1 MFYSKY
7 RRGRSTYRRRGRIT
21 KLSKY
26 NTYRNRSSAAQA
38 SQIYSLA
45 RRINRIQKLNKPE
58 IKLVHSNQSD
68 TLTFTD
74 QLSQNVYPLLLN
86 GATSFFDVIDGKF
99 ARLNSLRLTMSY
111 RYEDATLVDISND
124 GKTSQR
130 LPQPVYLRMVFVQF
144 KASRHS
150 DVDYSDLFDTTT
162 NFTRVRGPLA
172 DGSARVVKILSDKK
186 FMINYNRQTINK
198 VIKFKYLRNYYKP
211 QDETYAKGDVRLY
224 IQAWNPNAS
233 SDASTN
239 VILTFNV
246 KVAYTDA

>member
-1 MFYSKY
+1 MVYRGFLKSRKY
-7 RRGRSTYRRRGRIT
+7 KYNRRTA

-26 NTYRNRSSAAQA
+26 NTYRNRSSVAQA

-58 IKLVHSNQSD
+58 IKLAHSNQSD

-74 QLSQNVYPLLLN
+74 QLSQNVYSLLLN
-86 GATSFFDVIDGKF
+86 DSTAFFNVIDGNF

-130 LPQPVYLRMVFVQF
+130 LPQPIYLRMLFVQF
-144 KASRHS
+144 KASRQN
-150 DVDYSDLFDTTT
+150 DVDYNELFDATT

-172 DGSARVVKILSDKK
+172 DGSARIVKILSDKK

-211 QDETYAKGDVRLY
+211 TSEPYAKGDVRLY

-239 VILTFNV
+239 VVLTFNV